1 MRLVVFHV
9 SSKCVS
15 KTHLAPSAGERLSS
29 LGQVTGANTMGSTI
43 SRLRHKIFHSK
54 YNEVEKVVIIQYN
67 PLSERIRGLIVRN
80 RRDAEILDI
89 SINNAES
96 NVINLDIT

>member
-1 MRLVVFHV
+1 M
-9 SSKCVS
+9 
-15 KTHLAPSAGERLSS
+15 
-29 LGQVTGANTMGSTI
+29 
-43 SRLRHKIFHSK
+43 
-54 YNEVEKVVIIQYN
+54 VIIQYN